1 MRSPQGLF
9 KFGTAVTGLGLA
21 GGCAALF
28 GFALI
33 GSFDALDWRAP
44 VSKTA
49 DFDQI
54 SYFDDDPA
62 DGQRGEAS
70 VRRLGMS
77 AVLEETAPDEIA
89 ISALSGKLAGKPDTA
104 AETGSLPRQASLDPA
119 QDPHLQPDPNAHLQP
134 EKVAVGDRIT
144 VVTPDGLSYVY
155 RVTARDA
162 AEQGEDA
169 TLDPTKLGQSAPVDA
184 NCTAL
189 NSLVAGAYRLVIESV
204 QASNSGHR
212 TPGEQKL

>member
-1 MRSPQGLF
+1 M
-9 KFGTAVTGLGLA
+9 
-21 GGCAALF
+21 
-28 GFALI
+28 
-33 GSFDALDWRAP
+33 
-44 VSKTA
+44 SKTS

-54 SYFDDDPA
+54 SYFDDEPA
-62 DGQRGEAS
+62 DGQRSEAS

-77 AVLEETAPDEIA
+77 AILEETAADEVA
-89 ISALSGKLAGKPDTA
+89 ISALSGKLGKESDTP

-119 QDPHLQPDPNAHLQP
+119 RDPHLQPDPNALLRP

-162 AEQGEDA
+162 ADEGEDA
-169 TLDPTKLGQSAPVDA
+169 TLDRTKLGQPAPIDA

-189 NSLVAGAYRLVIESV
+189 NNLVAGAYRLVIESV
-204 QASNSGHR
+204 QANNSGHR